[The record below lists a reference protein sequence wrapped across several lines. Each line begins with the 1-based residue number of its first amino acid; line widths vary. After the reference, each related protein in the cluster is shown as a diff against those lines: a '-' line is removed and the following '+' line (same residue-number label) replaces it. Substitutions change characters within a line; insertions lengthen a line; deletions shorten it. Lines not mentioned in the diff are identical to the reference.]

1 MAIFPDTKTGLGPGA
16 TDLLPSPWLIR
27 SIGPCT
33 SQPAAG
39 PEWRQGRCG
48 RRHLS
53 GAAACCASPALL
65 RAVFLLANFS
75 AVEKGRLHCLC
86 PCPCVFIRSTPL
98 SCGAIA
104 GFFHGRLSCRCAIRL
119 VLQSS
124 PSQPRVCLG
133 QNLQPWLW
141 PVLYQKGCC
150 LAGPSAPFFE
160 AALSCFPGA
169 GFWKDPM
176 ATLCC
181 LVAKAA
187 ATAACIQPDRWHM
200 VDLFGCKSLYYKMP
214 GTNFSLLFF
223 CLKHKDR
230 SRTCS
235 IFCLQKMQTVAG

>member
-1 MAIFPDTKTGLGPGA
+1 MVHPVHGCKHWSASCRAGMQAWTQASERGA
-16 TDLLPSPWLIR
+16 CVCWQSCI
-27 SIGPCT
+27 
-33 SQPAAG
+33 A
-39 PEWRQGRCG
+39 
-48 RRHLS
+48 
-53 GAAACCASPALL
+53 ALL
-65 RAVFLLANFS
+65 HWCIGAGRVFLANFS
-75 AVEKGRLHCLC
+75 AVEKSRLHCLC

-181 LVAKAA
+181 LVAKTA

-200 VDLFGCKSLYYKMP
+200 VDLFGCKSLHYKMP

-223 CLKHKDR
+223 CLKHRDR